1 MNFITS
7 KRKVKQMMTFEK
19 IAEANATIKTTDI
32 KGKNYAEVNQRIK
45 AFRMVH
51 PNGAIVTD
59 IISLV
64 DGVVTMKATVYDD
77 EAKVIGTGTAQEKET
92 SSFINKT
99 SFIENCETSAV
110 GRALGMCG
118 FGIDT
123 SIASY
128 EEVANAIENQNKQ
141 EEKPSKLHIDAL
153 VETANIKGVP
163 VEKLCKKYGIEKIED
178 ISMAQYTECAKGL
191 NKMPD
196 VNKSEIFESV
206 N

>member
-1 MNFITS
+1 MITF
-7 KRKVKQMMTFEK
+7 KN
-19 IAEANATIKTTDI
+19 IAKANEQIKTTDI

-51 PNGAIVTD
+51 PNGAITTD
-59 IISLV
+59 IINLEN
-64 DGVVTMKATVYDD
+64 GVVTMKATVYDD
-77 EAKVIGTGTAQEKET
+77 ELRVIGTGTAQEKET

-128 EEVANAIENQNKQ
+128 EEVANAIENQNK
-141 EEKPSKLHIDAL
+141 EEKPSKMHIEAL
-153 VETANIKGVP
+153 IATANRKGVP
-163 VEKLCKKYGIEKIED
+163 VEKLYKKYGVKKIED
-178 ISMAQYTECAKGL
+178 ISMAQYTECAAGL
-191 NKMPD
+191 NKMDD
-196 VNKSEIFESV
+196 VVPSEIMERP
-206 N
+206 

>member
-1 MNFITS
+1 MA
-7 KRKVKQMMTFEK
+7 TFEQIVK
-19 IAEANATIKTTDI
+19 ANEAIKTTDI
-32 KGKNYAEVNQRIK
+32 KGKDYAEVNQRIK

-51 PNGAIVTD
+51 PNGAITTD
-59 IISLV
+59 IISLEN
-64 DGVVTMKATVYDD
+64 GVVTMKATIYDD
-77 EAKVIGTGTAQEKET
+77 ELRVIGTGTAQEKES

-118 FGIDT
+118 FGIDV

-141 EEKPSKLHIDAL
+141 DEKPSKLHIDAL
-153 VETANIKGVP
+153 IVTADIKGVP
-163 VEKLCKKYGIEKIED
+163 VEKLCKKYGLEKIED

-196 VNKSEIFESV
+196 VKTNEIIESV